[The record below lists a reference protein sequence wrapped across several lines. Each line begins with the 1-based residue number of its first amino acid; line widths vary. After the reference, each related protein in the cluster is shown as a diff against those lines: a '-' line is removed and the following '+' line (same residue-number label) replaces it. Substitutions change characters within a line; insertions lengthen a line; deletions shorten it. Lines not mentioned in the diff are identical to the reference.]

1 MSEFDPTRPDVPGD
15 PLPNV
20 FPAPPKKSQLDFD
33 IEFYDSILRRA
44 PDYVD
49 VLRCQ
54 GELLSRK
61 GRHAEALD
69 IDRRLAQLLPHDS
82 VVQYN
87 LACSLEQNARR
98 DEALSALRRALERG
112 YDDFEHLDLDA
123 DLEVLRNDPRYLA
136 LIAEYRPPQPPPRR
150 AKKSR
155 NK

>member
-1 MSEFDPTRPDVPGD
+1 MSESEDLAGGSSGD
-15 PLPNV
+15 PLPDV
-20 FPAPPKKSQLDFD
+20 FPQPPKQSQLDFD
-33 IEFYDSILRRA
+33 IEFYNSILLRS

-61 GRHAEALD
+61 GRHAEALEV
-69 IDRRLAQLLPHDS
+69 DRRLARLLPHDA

-87 LACSLEQNARR
+87 LACSLEQNALR
-98 DEALSALRRALERG
+98 DDALAALRRAFERG
-112 YDDFEHLDLDA
+112 YDDFEHIDLDA
-123 DLEVLRNDPRYLA
+123 DLEVLRNDPRYVA
-136 LIAEYRPPQPPPRR
+136 LVAEFRPSEPPPRR

>member
-1 MSEFDPTRPDVPGD
+1 MSESDAMPTDGPEDV
-15 PLPNV
+15 LPAS
-20 FPAPPKKSQLDFD
+20 FPQPPKKSQLDFD
-33 IEFYDSILRRA
+33 VEFFASILRRS

-61 GRHAEALD
+61 GRHAEALEV
-69 IDRRLAQLLPHDS
+69 DRRLANLLPHDA

-98 DEALSALRRALERG
+98 DDALAALRRAFERG
-112 YDDFEHLDLDA
+112 YADFEHLELDA
-123 DLEVLRNDPRYLA
+123 DLEVLRNDPRYIA
-136 LIAEYRPPQPPPRR
+136 LVAEFRPPPPPPRR

>member
-1 MSEFDPTRPDVPGD
+1 MSESEAVPDGPEDVLPAAFP
-15 PLPNV
+15 PL
-20 FPAPPKKSQLDFD
+20 PKKSQLDFD
-33 IEFYDSILRRA
+33 VEFFASILRRS

-61 GRHAEALD
+61 GRHVEALEV
-69 IDRRLAQLLPHDS
+69 DRRLAKLLPHDS

-87 LACSLEQNARR
+87 LACSLEQNALRE
-98 DEALSALRRALERG
+98 DALAALRRAFERG
-112 YDDFEHLDLDA
+112 YDDFEHLELDA

-136 LIAEYRPPQPPPRR
+136 LVAEFRPPQSPPRR